1 MGFNTAV
8 IIRNDFLHQIK
19 DDPEFGQKVYGA
31 IISNGRGPYHGQSF
45 DVLPSDHADNTQIV
59 AIGGNS
65 IRTLG
70 YGGDWGA
77 EDETILR
84 NLAHRMGFKL
94 VRKAVK

>member
-8 IIRNDFLHQIK
+8 IVRNDFLHEIK
-19 DDPEFGQKVYGA
+19 DDPEFGQKVYGT

-45 DVLPSDHADNTQIV
+45 DVLPSNHADNMQIV

-65 IRTLG
+65 IRYLG
-70 YGGDWGA
+70 YGGEWGA
-77 EDETILR
+77 NDETILR
-84 NLAHRMGFKL
+84 NLASSMGFKL